1 MTVRQREEQ
10 AGLGYSQSQLE
21 ETVGR
26 LWSNQNAAAMAEAL
40 RSLSP
45 DIAHEVGRA
54 LSVYSDGPLD
64 AVTRRIL
71 TIGVLAALGRSHE
84 LKSHIRGALQTGT
97 SEEQIGA
104 ALLQV
109 AFYAGIPAAIDG
121 FVEMKRVKS
130 A

>member
-1 MTVRQREEQ
+1 
-10 AGLGYSQSQLE
+10 
-21 ETVGR
+21 
-26 LWSNQNAAAMAEAL
+26 MAESL
-40 RSLSP
+40 RALSP

-54 LSVYSDGPLD
+54 LSVYVDGPLE
-64 AVTRRIL
+64 AETRRLL

-84 LKSHIRGALQTGT
+84 LKSHIRGALQMGIT
-97 SEEQIGA
+97 EERIGA